1 MSYDL
6 YSQLQAALNPKS
18 VYGIDIRYELENYIQ
33 LIIDELVKYFKSE
46 HQPLFIMTIKSEL
59 NKIIQRKDITDATKL
74 AIIK

>member
-46 HQPLFIMTIKSEL
+46 H
-59 NKIIQRKDITDATKL
+59 
-74 AIIK
+74 